1 MAAEAPVPGRRIM
14 LVDDHPM
21 WLEALEEDLV
31 AADFSVVAVAHDGR
45 ECLARA
51 RATRPDVIVMDL
63 NIPAP
68 NGVECIQAL
77 MGERPDLEVLVMS
90 ASGERDDVLDAIKA
104 GAKGYVLKSASKS
117 DLLDA
122 VRRTAEGEAV
132 FTPALAGLVLGEY
145 RRLATAKEH
154 GVDVPELTA
163 RETEVLRLVATG
175 LSYRQIADRLV
186 VSHRTVQ
193 NHVQNVLHKLE
204 LHNRVEL
211 ARYAIKQGLDDPSP
225 AAS

>member
-1 MAAEAPVPGRRIM
+1 MAQASEQGRRIM

-31 AADFSVVAVAHDGR
+31 EAGFDVVAVARDGR

-51 RATRPDVIVMDL
+51 RAVRPDVVVMDL

-68 NGVECIQAL
+68 NGVECIQQL
-77 MGERPDLEVLVMS
+77 MGERPDLDIIVVS
-90 ASGERDDVLDAIKA
+90 ASGERDDVLDAVKA
-104 GAKGYVLKSASKS
+104 GAKGYVLKSASKEE
-117 DLLDA
+117 LLHA
-122 VRRTAEGEAV
+122 VQRTAAGEAV

-145 RRLATAKEH
+145 RRMATAKQH
-154 GVDVPELTA
+154 GDEVPELTA

-175 LSYRQIADRLV
+175 LSYREIAERLV

-211 ARYAIKQGLDDPSP
+211 ARYAIKQGLDS
-225 AAS
+225 

>member
-1 MAAEAPVPGRRIM
+1 MPHTGEDAEAPQGCRIM

-21 WLEALEEDLV
+21 WLDALEEELV
-31 AADFSVVAVAHDGR
+31 EAGFAVVAVAHDGR

-51 RATRPDVIVMDL
+51 RAVRPDVIVMDL

-68 NGVECIQAL
+68 NGVECIQQL
-77 MGERPDLEVLVMS
+77 MGERPDLDIIVVS
-90 ASGERDDVLDAIKA
+90 ASGERDDVLDAVKA
-104 GAKGYVLKSASKS
+104 GAKGYVLKSASKEE
-117 DLLDA
+117 LLSA
-122 VRRTAEGEAV
+122 VRRTAAGEAV

-145 RRLATAKEH
+145 RRMATAKQRGDE
-154 GVDVPELTA
+154 VPELTV

-175 LSYRQIADRLV
+175 LSYREIAERLV

-211 ARYAIKQGLDDPSP
+211 ARYAIKQGLD
-225 AAS
+225 A